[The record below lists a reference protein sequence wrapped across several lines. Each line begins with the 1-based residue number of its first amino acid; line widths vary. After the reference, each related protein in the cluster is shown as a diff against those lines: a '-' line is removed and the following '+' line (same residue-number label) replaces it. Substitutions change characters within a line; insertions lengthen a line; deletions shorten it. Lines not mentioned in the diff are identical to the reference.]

1 MIAIQQ
7 AVTIPADRRI
17 HLDVELPETV
27 SAGSAQIR
35 LSVFPE
41 PENPARGVLSSQP
54 VSLQNFKMYSRD
66 ELYE

>member
-7 AVTIPADRRI
+7 TVTIPADRRI
-17 HLDVELPETV
+17 HLDVELPDTV
-27 SAGSAQIR
+27 SVGSAQIR
-35 LSVFPE
+35 LNVFPE
-41 PENPARGVLSSQP
+41 PKERGGFFSQP

>member
-7 AVTIPADRRI
+7 TVTIPTDRHL

-41 PENPARGVLSSQP
+41 PAARGVFFSQP
-54 VSLQNFKMYSRD
+54 VSLQGFKTYSRD